1 MNRDI
6 LLGTKTVQSKPRIP
20 GLAAN
25 AASDKQ
31 RFLGAQTTREDELRR
46 DALMSPLQK
55 RMQEALLKADDSY
68 GF

>member
-6 LLGTKTVQSKPRIP
+6 LLGTKTVQSKLLAS
-20 GLAAN
+20 GLATN
-25 AASDKQ
+25 ATSDKQ
-31 RFLGAQTTREDELRR
+31 RFVGAQTTREDELRR